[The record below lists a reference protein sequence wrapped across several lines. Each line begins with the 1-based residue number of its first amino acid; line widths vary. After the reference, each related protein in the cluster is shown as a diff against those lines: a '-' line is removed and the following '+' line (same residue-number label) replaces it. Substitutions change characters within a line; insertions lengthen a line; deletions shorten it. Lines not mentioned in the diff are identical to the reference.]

1 MTDPR
6 PQPEVQPRSDDLE
19 HALAR
24 CVALLARC
32 PPECRP
38 HVVARLDALETLLSQ
53 VAIPEPEPDQKGP
66 DNDRR

>member
-24 CVALLARC
+24 CVELLARC
-32 PPECRP
+32 PPECRA
-38 HVVARLDALETLLSQ
+38 HVAARLDALETLLTQ
-53 VAIPEPEPDQKGP
+53 VATPAEEAPQ
-66 DNDRR
+66 